1 MVGLSSTALA
11 SRDPSSR
18 ATFCVAR
25 RVGDARAYTLPV
37 DDAGLATCS
46 AETPAHAGKSAQQY
60 VVGLRRYAAAGG
72 TTRSPRRP
80 RPRGSRRR
88 WGAMPS
94 TLPAGPRPNARSWD
108 LSESVA
114 GTRQQQSF

>member
-80 RPRGSRRR
+80 RPRGE
-88 WGAMPS
+88 S
-94 TLPAGPRPNARSWD
+94 TPLGRDAFHASSWSSSQRTQLGPIRI
-108 LSESVA
+108 
-114 GTRQQQSF
+114 GGG